1 MSSKL
6 ERAAFAFAQSIRTK
20 FANSV
25 NGPNA
30 QAWATLA
37 PAQQRIVLA
46 LVEDAVSNGYA
57 QAYPW
62 LLEAY
67 EAELTARASAVVFP
81 DAALE
86 QATNMVNLGHA
97 GKRDFAA
104 FTIVRNEPFFLELW
118 CSYYGAAFGH
128 DNLYVLD
135 NGTDDDS
142 VVQAKAKFPLINVVS
157 VPSERVADW
166 AWCTNVVK
174 CFQRI
179 YLWGHRVVVFADVD
193 EYLIP
198 ETGETL
204 RRYCEQFL
212 ASDRDYARA
221 KGWGVVHQV
230 DNEPILVDQHDVL
243 RHRDVAWRAP
253 QYDKTLISKVPLDWA
268 KGSHTIYVNGTKL
281 GDDPVEHDL
290 AMVHLRDVDVN
301 LFFEQCIRRA
311 KLLGPDYQTTSFHGA
326 ATIELVRKYF
336 RTRKPLWNAGDSAY
350 TNEQR
355 IVPETWKQALFIRPN

>member
-1 MSSKL
+1 MSAKL

-20 FANSV
+20 FADSV
-25 NGPNA
+25 KGPNA
-30 QAWATLA
+30 NAWATLA

-46 LVEDAVSNGYA
+46 LVEDAVSNGHA

-62 LLEAY
+62 LKETY
-67 EAELTARASAVVFP
+67 EADVVARDSAVVFP

-86 QATNMVNLGHA
+86 QAANMVNLGHT

-118 CSYYGAAFGH
+118 CSYYGTAFGY

-142 VVQAKAKFPLINVVS
+142 VLRAKANFPRINVVS

-179 YLWGHRVVVFADVD
+179 YLRGHRVVVFADAD
-193 EYLIP
+193 EYLVP
-198 ETGETL
+198 ETGDNL
-204 RRYCEQFL
+204 RQYCDMFL
-212 ASDRDYARA
+212 ASERDYVRA

-230 DNEPILVDQHDVL
+230 DSEPVLENTCDVL
-243 RHRDVAWRAP
+243 RHRLKAWRAP

-268 KGSHTIYVNGTKL
+268 KGSHTIYVNGRKM
-281 GDDPVEHDL
+281 GDAPVDEEL
-290 AMVHLRDVDVN
+290 ALVHLRDVD
-301 LFFEQCIRRA
+301 LARRQPWHPTFTDHA
-311 KLLGPDYQTTSFHGA
+311 DQYRVVSNVWRKALTSFKDG
-326 ATIELVRKYF
+326 V
-336 RTRKPLWNAGDSAY
+336 
-350 TNEQR
+350 
-355 IVPETWKQALFIRPN
+355 